1 VIDRRGFL
9 AAVTAALALSRALAV
24 AQSNRPKARV
34 AYLTAGTLE
43 REKTWLAALRQGLR
57 DLGYVEGE
65 GIVLDARF
73 ANGSSS
79 RLTSLAEELVR
90 LKLDVLVAGGDAA
103 ALAAKHATQTIPIV
117 MVTVA
122 DPVGIGLVPNLAR
135 PGGNITGLSDLH
147 ADLVSKRLEMLKQ
160 MSPAA
165 TRVAVLLNPS
175 NPAHPIQLRA
185 IEEAGRAM
193 GLAITPLEAKQLDDF
208 ERVFASVKGERVG
221 GIMVLGDRFL
231 GTNSRK
237 IADLIARNRLPAVFT
252 QRSWVE
258 DGGLMSYGA
267 NFPDV
272 YRRAAPYVDKI
283 LKGAKPADLPIE
295 QPTRFDLVVNMKT
308 ARALGLTVPPAL
320 LARAD
325 EIIG

>member
-1 VIDRRGFL
+1 MIDRRGFL

-221 GIMVLGDRFL
+221 GITVLGDRFL

-283 LKGAKPADLPIE
+283 LKGAKPADLPVE
-295 QPTRFDLVVNMKT
+295 RPTKFEVVINLKT
-308 ARALGLTVPPAL
+308 AKALGLTIPPSL
-320 LARAD
+320 LQRAD
-325 EIIG
+325 QVIE